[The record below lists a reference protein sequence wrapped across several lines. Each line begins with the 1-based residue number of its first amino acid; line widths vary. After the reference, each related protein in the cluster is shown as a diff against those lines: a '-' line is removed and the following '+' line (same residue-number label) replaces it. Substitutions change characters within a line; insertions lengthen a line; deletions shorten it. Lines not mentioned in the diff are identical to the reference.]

1 MIKGPESRWRCLPR
15 GSGGG
20 GGNGS
25 VFRVPLKGS
34 VKVPF
39 ALKSLR
45 LKGLSLALSGPCNQ
59 DYQRFYMCIIEFC
72 QRLQFPL
79 IKGIFIKSY

>member
-20 GGNGS
+20 VGGGNGS

-34 VKVPF
+34 VKVSF
-39 ALKSLR
+39 R
-45 LKGLSLALSGPCNQ
+45 T
-59 DYQRFYMCIIEFC
+59 
-72 QRLQFPL
+72 
-79 IKGIFIKSY
+79 